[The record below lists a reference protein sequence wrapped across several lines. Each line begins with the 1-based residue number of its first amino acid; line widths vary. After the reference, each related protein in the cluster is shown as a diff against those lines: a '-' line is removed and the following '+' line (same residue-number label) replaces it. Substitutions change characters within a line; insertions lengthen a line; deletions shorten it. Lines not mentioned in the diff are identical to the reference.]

1 MSSKK
6 DISAV
11 VGIGTDITDV
21 KRIESLI
28 NEYGDAFL
36 SKTFTEREIQ
46 DCKKCANS
54 AQKFAARF
62 AAKEAMSKA
71 LSTGI
76 RGKITLKSLSVING
90 ELGEPIAVL
99 DEHAQAQL
107 EKIGAKKML
116 ISLSHLKE
124 YAQAFAI
131 ATR

>member
-1 MSSKK
+1 MNQNN
-6 DISAV
+6 DICGV

-28 NEYGDAFL
+28 EKYGDSFL
-36 SKTFTEREIQ
+36 TKTFTDREIQ
-46 DCKKCANS
+46 DCKKYANS

-124 YAQAFAI
+124 YAQAFAV